1 MNKRKI
7 ISIGMMVIGAS
18 PFLYILYRC
27 VDAAINGFTFGWG
40 APAEHGAQAFLSVL
54 VLGSYVI
61 WPAYIVGLILIIIGI
76 LLLRKNKK

>member
-7 ISIGMMVIGAS
+7 ISILMIGIGTF

-54 VLGSYVI
+54 VLGSYVL
-61 WPAYIVGLILIIIGI
+61 WPAYIIGIVLIIIGI

>member
-61 WPAYIVGLILIIIGI
+61 WPAYIVGLILIIVGI
-76 LLLRKNKK
+76 HLLRKNKK